1 MYAPLLPLLLLAG
14 GLTPPQETLTLA
26 DGDRVAWIGNTFVE
40 REQRDGYIELAL
52 TLALPH
58 ANVTYRNLGWSGDT
72 VDGRARRFFGPTR
85 DGFEHLLRHVDVV
98 DPTVV
103 LVSYGTNAAFEG
115 EAGRARFLTGYAKLL
130 DALTKRTKR
139 IALVTSPPLEPAS
152 SPAPRVAEQTNA
164 ELGWQ
169 AARLRALASER
180 GLAFVDLFT
189 PLFEGLTSSEEP
201 GPLTDNGVHLTPLG
215 YQSVARVLTQQLGL
229 GQGPGPEPTGPADRA
244 HEELRL
250 KILAK
255 NAAFFHR
262 HRPQNETY
270 LRGFRRHEQ
279 GNNAVEIEAF
289 EPYVLRLDQ
298 EIFELRRSLR

>member
-1 MYAPLLPLLLLAG
+1 MPAHLLPLLLLTG
-14 GLTPPQETLTLA
+14 GLAAAQETLTLV

-40 REQRDGYIELAL
+40 REQRDGHIELAL
-52 TLALPH
+52 TLALPR
-58 ANVTYRNLGWSGDT
+58 ADVTYRNLGWSGDT

-85 DGFEHLLRHVDVV
+85 DGFEHLLTHVDIVE
-98 DPTVV
+98 PTVV

-115 EAGRARFLTGYAKLL
+115 EAGRARFLTGYARLL
-130 DALTKRTKR
+130 DALSKRTKR
-139 IALVTSPPLEPAS
+139 IALVTSPPLEPSS
-152 SPAPRVAEQTNA
+152 SPAPKVAEQTNA

-189 PLFEGLTSSEEP
+189 PLSERLASDRP

-215 YQSVARVLTQQLGL
+215 YRYVARALTQQLGL
-229 GQGPGPEPTGPADRA
+229 DQGAEPGAAGPTPEA

-255 NAAFFHR
+255 NVAFFHR

-289 EPYVLRLDQ
+289 EPHVLRLDQ